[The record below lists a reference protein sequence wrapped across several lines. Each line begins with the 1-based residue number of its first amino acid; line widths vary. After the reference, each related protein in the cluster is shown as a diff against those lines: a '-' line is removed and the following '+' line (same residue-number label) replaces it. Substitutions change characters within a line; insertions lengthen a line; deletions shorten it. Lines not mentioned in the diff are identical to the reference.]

1 MSATLKNR
9 LTLKWMALVLLGMAI
24 FATSVRVLSQEAAGE
39 RNQTSVQ
46 KAPASTGGSE
56 KESGEDE
63 TAQFK
68 HSSSVR
74 LLSKIT
80 GLSPDGAYWLAVV
93 LNFAIVAGLIA
104 WAAKKN
110 LPSAF
115 RNRTAT
121 IQRSL
126 EEARRASED
135 ANRRLTDIESRLG
148 RLDQEIA
155 HMKADSE
162 REAAAEE
169 ERIRVAAD
177 EDAHRIIQS
186 AQQEIDAAAKAARR
200 DLTAYAADL
209 AVSLAAK
216 QIHVDASTDQ
226 ALLRRFAHQL
236 SENGGPGKK
245 A

>member
-1 MSATLKNR
+1 MSAMLKNR
-9 LTLKWMALVLLGMAI
+9 LSLRWMALAILGMAI
-24 FATSVRVLSQEAAGE
+24 FATSLRVLSQDAAGE
-39 RNQTSVQ
+39 RNQTSAQ
-46 KAPASTGGSE
+46 KAPASSGSSE

-68 HSSSVR
+68 HSASVR

-93 LNFAIVAGLIA
+93 VNFAIVAGLIA

-162 REAAAEE
+162 KEAAAEE

-177 EDAHRIIQS
+177 QDAHRIIES

-216 QIHVDASTDQ
+216 QIHVDTSTDQ